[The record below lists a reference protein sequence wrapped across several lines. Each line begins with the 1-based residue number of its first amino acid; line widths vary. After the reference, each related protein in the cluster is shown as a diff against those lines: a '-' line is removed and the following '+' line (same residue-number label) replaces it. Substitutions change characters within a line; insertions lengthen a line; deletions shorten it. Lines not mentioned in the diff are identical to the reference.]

1 MDSSTNALMRRG
13 ASVLFV
19 TFCGCVLLFL
29 MAPILA
35 IMPLSFNSEPFFT
48 YPMPGFS
55 LQWYR
60 EFFTSDV
67 WQLALKNSIIV
78 AVFSTIAA
86 STLGTLAALG
96 LSRRDC
102 PLRSSITAVLISPM
116 IIPVVVSAVGI
127 YYFFAEIG
135 LLNSL
140 TGIVLAHTAL
150 GAPFVVITVTAT
162 LASFDYNLMR
172 AAASLGATPVN
183 AFFKVMLPVILPG
196 VASGALFA
204 FVTSFDEVVV
214 VLFLAGSEQRTLPRQ
229 MWSGVR
235 ETLSPTITAVS
246 TLLILFAVALLVT
259 IQWLQHRSERQR
271 AAAIALP
278 A

>member
-1 MDSSTNALMRRG
+1 MDSSMNTVVRRT

-19 TFCGCVLLFL
+19 GFCSCVLLFL
-29 MAPILA
+29 IAPILA
-35 IMPLSFNSEPFFT
+35 IIPLSFNSEPFFT

-60 EFFTSDV
+60 EFFTSDM
-67 WQLALKNSIIV
+67 WQLALRNSVIV
-78 AVFSTIAA
+78 AVFSTILATA
-86 STLGTLAALG
+86 LGTLAALG

-102 PLRSSITAVLISPM
+102 PLRASITAVLISPM
-116 IIPVVVSAVGI
+116 IIPVVVMAVGI
-127 YYFFAEIG
+127 YYFFAEVG

-162 LASFDYNLMR
+162 LASFDHNLMR
-172 AAASLGATPVN
+172 AAASLGATPVK

-204 FVTSFDEVVV
+204 LVTSFDEVVV

-235 ETLSPTITAVS
+235 ETLSPTITAVA
-246 TLLILFAVALLVT
+246 TLLILLAVALLLT
-259 IQWLQHRSERQR
+259 IQWLQRRAERQK
-271 AAAIALP
+271 AAIAIP

>member
-127 YYFFAEIG
+127 YYFFADIG

-235 ETLSPTITAVS
+235 ETLSPTITAVA